1 MDSVRLLTVDD
12 HPVFRFG
19 LRTLLQATT
28 DIAVVGEA
36 ATGREAIALAAR
48 LQPDVVLMD
57 LQLPDINGIEVTRQ
71 ILQQHPKLGILIIT
85 MFEDSD
91 SVFAAMR
98 VGALGYILK
107 GAEGDDMLRAIRA
120 VARGEAIFS
129 PTIAQRLMRHFAT
142 PRPVTDLPFPELT
155 EREREV
161 LGLIA
166 QGLTNSA
173 IAQQLQLR
181 PKTVRN
187 FVSSIFSKL
196 QVSHRSEAIV
206 RAREAG
212 LGNEAHPPV

>member
-1 MDSVRLLTVDD
+1 MTDD

-19 LRTLLQATT
+19 LRTLLTST
-28 DIAVVGEA
+28 PEIDVVGEA
-36 ATGREAIALAAR
+36 TRGEEAIALAAK

-57 LQLPDINGIEVTRQ
+57 LQLPDINGIEATRQ
-71 ILQQHPKLGILIIT
+71 ILQQHPKIGILIIT

-129 PTIAQRLMRHFAT
+129 PTIAQRLMRYFAV
-142 PRPVTDLPFPELT
+142 PRPVTDLPFPDLT

-166 QGLTNSA
+166 QGLTNNA
-173 IAQQLQLR
+173 IAQQLYLS

-187 FVSSIFSKL
+187 LVSSIFSKL

-212 LGNEAHPPV
+212 LG